1 MTLPLVEMRQITK
14 SFPGTLAND
23 QVDFTAYPGE
33 IHALL
38 GENGAGKSTLMSIL
52 TGLYRPDSG
61 QVFVKGRE
69 VVFRSP
75 KDAINAGIGMVHQHF
90 RLVKPFTVAE
100 NVILGL
106 KGNLFL
112 NMKEV
117 EQSITAISHKF
128 GLGVEPHAKVWQL
141 SVGEQQRV
149 EIIKMLYRG
158 TDILILDE
166 PTAVLTPQEVRELFK
181 TLRNMADSGCAVI
194 FITHKMH
201 EVMEFAD
208 RITVLRGGK
217 STASLLKKET
227 NSQELARLM
236 VGRELNTA
244 RKNTSKTCGQD
255 VVLELQGVCALND
268 KGRQAL
274 SNLCLEL
281 RSGEILGIAGVAGNG
296 QRELSEVI
304 TGLRNITS
312 GTIKLSGRDITNKP
326 VRDIID
332 AGVAFIPEDRTGTGL
347 VPNLPVVDNII
358 LKEYRSQNL
367 GKGWL
372 LDSKAIR
379 QRAQQLVNDFAVK
392 IPNIDCPV
400 KLMSGGNLQK
410 LLLARETSLQPK
422 LVVAVYP
429 VRGLDIGATDAI
441 HDLLIAEKNKGA
453 AVLLI
458 SEDLEE
464 IYKLADRVAVMYEG
478 EFMGVLPVEEA
489 DLEEIGLMMAG
500 AKRLGGV
507 SA

>member
-23 QVDFTAYPGE
+23 RVDFKAFAGE

-52 TGLYRPDSG
+52 TGLYRADSG
-61 QVFVKGRE
+61 QVYIKGKE
-69 VVFRSP
+69 TVFKSP
-75 KDAINAGIGMVHQHF
+75 KDAIVAGIGMVHQHF

-106 KGNLFL
+106 KGSLFL
-112 NMKEV
+112 NMQEV
-117 EQSITAISHKF
+117 EQNIASISQKF
-128 GLGVEPHAKVWQL
+128 GLWVEPQARVWQL

-181 TLRNMADSGCAVI
+181 TLRSMADSGCAVI
-194 FITHKMH
+194 FITHKLH

-217 STASLLKKET
+217 CTASLLKKDT
-227 NSQELARLM
+227 NAKELARLM
-236 VGRELNTA
+236 VGKDINTERKNVCNTA
-244 RKNTSKTCGQD
+244 TDN
-255 VVLELQGVCALND
+255 VILEIKDICANND

-274 SNLCLEL
+274 NRLSLEL
-281 RSGEILGIAGVAGNG
+281 RSGEIVGIAGVAGNG

-304 TGLRNITS
+304 TGLRGATEGS
-312 GTIKLSGRDITNKP
+312 IKLQGIDITNKP
-326 VRDIID
+326 VREIID

-347 VPNLPVVDNII
+347 IPNLTVIDNII
-358 LKEYRSQNL
+358 LKEYRSTSL

-372 LDSKAIR
+372 MDSKAIR
-379 QRAQQLVNDFAVK
+379 EKTQHLVNEFSVK
-392 IPNIDCPV
+392 VPNIDCPV

-410 LLLARETSLQPK
+410 LLLARETAQQPK

-429 VRGLDIGATDAI
+429 VRGLDIGATEAI
-441 HDLLIAEKNKGA
+441 HELLIAEKNKGA
-453 AVLLI
+453 AVLMI

-464 IYKLADRVAVMYEG
+464 IYKIADRVAVMYEG
-478 EFMGVLPVEEA
+478 EFMGVMPIAEA
-489 DLEEIGLMMAG
+489 EIEDIGLMMAG

>member
-1 MTLPLVEMRQITK
+1 MTRPLVEMRQITK

-23 QVDFTAYPGE
+23 RVDFTAYPGE

-61 QVFVKGRE
+61 QVFVKGQE

-106 KGNLFL
+106 KGALFL
-112 NMKEV
+112 NVKEI
-117 EQSITAISHKF
+117 EQSITAISQKF
-128 GLGVEPHAKVWQL
+128 GLGVEPQAKVWQL

-244 RKNTSKTCGQD
+244 RKNVSKTCGQD

-304 TGLRNITS
+304 TGLRNVTS
-312 GTIKLSGRDITNKP
+312 GSIKLLGQDITNKP

-347 VPNLPVVDNII
+347 IPNLPVVDNII

-379 QRAQQLVNDFAVK
+379 HRAQQLVNDFAVK

-453 AVLLI
+453 AVLMI

-478 EFMGVLPVEEA
+478 EFMGVLPIEEA